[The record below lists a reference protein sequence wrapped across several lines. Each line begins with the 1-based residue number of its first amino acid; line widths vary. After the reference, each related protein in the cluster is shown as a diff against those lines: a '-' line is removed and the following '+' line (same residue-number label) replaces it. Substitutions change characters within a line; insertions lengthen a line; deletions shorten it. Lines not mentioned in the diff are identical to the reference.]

1 MVGAAGVAAGVLILF
16 VWLSLTALARAVTSL
31 EAFAEA

>member
-1 MVGAAGVAAGVLILF
+1 MVGAAGVAAGVLM
-16 VWLSLTALARAVTSL
+16 LTALARAVTSL